1 MNEPVECKAFIALTV
16 VSKEANLKDKFRSK
30 FFEIGY
36 ISPRTPVSF
45 IESSFLDLTRQAC
58 YPRSKQQLITM
69 DLVSSVVEYSKKS
82 SEGQEIDS

>member
-1 MNEPVECKAFIALTV
+1 M
-16 VSKEANLKDKFRSK
+16 VSKEADLKDKFGSK

-36 ISPRTPVSF
+36 ISPSTPVSF
-45 IESSFLDLTRQAC
+45 IESSFLDLTRQTC
-58 YPRSKQQLITM
+58 YPRSMQQLITM

>member
-16 VSKEANLKDKFRSK
+16 VSKEANLKDKFRFK

-58 YPRSKQQLITM
+58 YPRSMQQLITM